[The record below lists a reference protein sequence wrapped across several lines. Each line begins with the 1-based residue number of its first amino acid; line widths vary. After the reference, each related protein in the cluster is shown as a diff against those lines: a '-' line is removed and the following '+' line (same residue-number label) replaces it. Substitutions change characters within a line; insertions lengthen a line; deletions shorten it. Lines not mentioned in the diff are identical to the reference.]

1 MNRLAMTLLFGV
13 ALVTVGCG
21 HSGGSSNTPAQVA
34 GDVSIV
40 LAQQMINT
48 DTTETSDP
56 WGEDRIGDASASAP
70 ETAPTVDL

>member
-1 MNRLAMTLLFGV
+1 MILLFGV

-21 HSGGSSNTPAQVA
+21 HSGSSNNTPAPVA

-40 LAQQMINT
+40 LAQQMIDT
-48 DTTETSDP
+48 DTTEVSDP

-70 ETAPTVDL
+70 ETAQTVDI